1 MSSRKSKTT
10 ETKTM
15 DYDAVVKA
23 LKAVKINKKS
33 LRDAAAAFGLS
44 KSSLGRYVKNFDEK
58 EKAIY
63 FDWRSTSY
71 EDLDFCIICS
81 QFLPQNMMN
90 TVECIKKCGIVHK
103 QCAKANAFRFVC
115 ERCDE
120 DLDEISDEVEEPEDD
135 E

>member
-10 ETKTM
+10 ETKTI

-33 LRDAAAAFGLS
+33 LRDATAAFGLS

-81 QFLPQNMMN
+81 QFLPRNMMN
-90 TVECIKKCGIVHK
+90 TVKCIKK
-103 QCAKANAFRFVC
+103 CAKANAFRFVC
-115 ERCDE
+115 EHCDE